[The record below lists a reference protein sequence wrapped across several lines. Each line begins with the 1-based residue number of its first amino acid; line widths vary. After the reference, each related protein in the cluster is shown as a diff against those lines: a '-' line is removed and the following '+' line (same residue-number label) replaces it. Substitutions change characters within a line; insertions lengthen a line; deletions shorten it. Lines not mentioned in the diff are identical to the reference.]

1 MNTGIS
7 STSIRVPYPLVLALA
22 LIALVA
28 SILGASASADLVQ
41 DRPLMLRMVPTIGS
55 QNTTSQSHNGT
66 TMVVIHA
73 R

>member
-22 LIALVA
+22 IIALVA
-28 SILGASASADLVQ
+28 SLLGAAASADLVQ
-41 DRPLMLRMVPTIGS
+41 DRPLMLRTVQSISS
-55 QNTTSQSHNGT
+55 QNTAAQSHNGT
-66 TMVVIHA
+66 TMVVFHA